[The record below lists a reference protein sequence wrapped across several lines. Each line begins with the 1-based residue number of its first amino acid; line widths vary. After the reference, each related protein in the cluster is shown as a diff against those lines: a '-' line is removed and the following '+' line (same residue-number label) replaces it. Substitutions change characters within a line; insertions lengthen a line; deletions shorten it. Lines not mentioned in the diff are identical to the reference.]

1 MLHMG
6 ARLSI
11 PKQNHDPRTVLTFAS
26 INGLTSILNCFNS
39 PNDWPSLSG
48 LRLSLGA
55 TVRHQIS
62 GKRLSEGGRM

>member
-1 MLHMG
+1 M
-6 ARLSI
+6 I
-11 PKQNHDPRTVLTFAS
+11 RTVLTFAS

-39 PNDWPSLSG
+39 PNDWPSLSR

-62 GKRLSEGGRM
+62 AKRLSEGGWTDVSRVAVQNPNKK